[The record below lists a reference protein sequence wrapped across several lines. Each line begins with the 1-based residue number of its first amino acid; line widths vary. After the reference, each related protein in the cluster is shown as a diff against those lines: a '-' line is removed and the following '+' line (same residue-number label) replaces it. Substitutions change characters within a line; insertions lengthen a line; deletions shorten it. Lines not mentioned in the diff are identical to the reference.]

1 MRHTEGRAKL
11 AGGIEAYYRCWEAE
25 EPKGLIVGVHGFA
38 EHSGRYKDFGSFLAE
53 NGFTLCMQDLR
64 GHGLT
69 ATRRDLGYVESF
81 DVFLKD
87 LESFI
92 ELSLERAGRS
102 SAILFGHSMGG
113 LITLYYLGKIGR
125 GVAAAITSGAA
136 TVVEAG
142 GAQRLMLS
150 LLNAIAPRAR
160 LPLPIN
166 PSYLTHDER
175 VVKEYVEDPLVFKR
189 PTARLL
195 HELLRASR
203 DVWNYLDRIS
213 VPILMIHGAEDRVV
227 PPRATLE
234 AFKRIRSSD
243 KSVKIYDGMYHEV
256 LNEVGRDA
264 VYRDILSWL
273 LSRAWGDRR

>member
-1 MRHTEGRAKL
+1 MRYTEGRAKL
-11 AGGIEAYYRCWEAE
+11 AGGVEAYYRCWEAE
-25 EPKGLIVGVHGFA
+25 EPKGLVVGVHGFA
-38 EHSGRYKDFGSFLAE
+38 EHSGRYKGFGTFLAE

-69 ATRRDLGYVESF
+69 AAQRDLGYVESF

-92 ELSLERAGRS
+92 AFALEKTGRG
-102 SAILFGHSMGG
+102 SAVLFGHSMGG
-113 LITLYYLGKIGR
+113 LIALYYLGKIGR
-125 GVAAAITSGAA
+125 GVGAAITSGAA
-136 TVVEAG
+136 AVVEVS

-150 LLNAIAPRAR
+150 LLSAVAPRAR

-175 VVKEYVEDPLVFKR
+175 VVREYVEDPLVFKR

-195 HELLRASR
+195 HELVKASR
-203 DVWNYLDRIS
+203 DVWNYLDRIT
-213 VPILMIHGAEDRVV
+213 VPILMIHGAEDKVV

-234 AFKRIRSSD
+234 AYKRIKSSD
-243 KSVKIYDGMYHEV
+243 KSVKVYDGMYHEV
-256 LNEVGRDA
+256 LNEVGKDA
-264 VYRDILSWL
+264 VYRDMLGWL
-273 LSRAWGDRR
+273 LSRARGG